1 MKDRFLFFENFKRIA
16 DSLPDDL
23 RLKFYDSLTAYV
35 FDGIEPEDAIIKS
48 LIIAISPSLD
58 KEDGRQN
65 NGGKRENAGRK
76 PKNIENEKSN
86 LINSNQ
92 SFSNHNQSFQFLS
105 ETETRNG
112 NKKQEITIPPSED
125 KSSSVGMEGEVR
137 EKIALAEPKSEYAFE
152 GKVIKLRQ
160 KHFDEWQRAYPDLN
174 LYAECLM
181 RDDWLKDQPEAE
193 RKRWFISTAAYF
205 AKQNERRKV
214 QNNALKM
221 QEEPDLGDYL

>member
-152 GKVIKLRQ
+152 GKVIKLKQ

-193 RKRWFISTAAYF
+193 RQRWFISTAAYF

-214 QNNALKM
+214 QNNALK
-221 QEEPDLGDYL
+221 EHDWGDYL